1 MQSVYSR
8 SLPVAQNLPSKAVG
22 RRMREVV
29 VYRMLGLLVGIR
41 SFGMIESSFLLVF
54 GEILPSKILA
64 RIFFKFL
71 KSIHPVRNKC
81 IF

>member
-22 RRMREVV
+22 RRMTEVV

-54 GEILPSKILA
+54 GEILPSTILE
-64 RIFFKFL
+64 RIL
-71 KSIHPVRNKC
+71 
-81 IF
+81 